1 MTRKIPQA
9 MKTEPAGLYYVHPI
23 FSVFGKPALSP
34 GTPPADSPAM
44 IFLSFA
50 GIKENQYDAAICH
63 IGEIMQDLYIKNH
76 LLLESDDDHK

>member
-1 MTRKIPQA
+1 MSMLERFFDVKYKEQGEVFDGLAIWDEEKYRKLQ
-9 MKTEPAGLYYVHPI
+9 
-23 FSVFGKPALSP
+23 
-34 GTPPADSPAM
+34 GTYPV

>member
-1 MTRKIPQA
+1 MKYKEQGEVFDGLAIWDEEKYRKLQ
-9 MKTEPAGLYYVHPI
+9 
-23 FSVFGKPALSP
+23 
-34 GTPPADSPAM
+34 GTYPV

>member
-1 MTRKIPQA
+1 MKYKEQGEVFDGLAIWDEEKYRK
-9 MKTEPAGLYYVHPI
+9 HP
-23 FSVFGKPALSP
+23 GGENKYRKLQ
-34 GTPPADSPAM
+34 GTYPV